1 MGIPGER
8 EQRYFTASQR
18 QTEVGK
24 MNLSEG
30 SVERC
35 RDGHPQGSGWL
46 FSWSQPDKPFK
57 PTQQGDHL
65 EAFGVAGIGNQ
76 HSGDMWTDTILAN
89 GAGATRIFD
98 LTFKDP
104 CTNVVMMGVLSFAIT
119 IGCQHETAA
128 EGMVDKFLFDVL
140 HAPIK
145 LCLAHPGMDDIL
157 SNRAALT
164 DTPFSVT
171 H

>member
-1 MGIPGER
+1 
-8 EQRYFTASQR
+8 
-18 QTEVGK
+18 

-35 RDGHPQGSGWL
+35 GDGHPQGSGWL
-46 FSWSQPDKPFK
+46 FFWSQPDKPFK

-76 HSGDMWTDTILAN
+76 HSGDMRTDAILAN
-89 GAGATRIFD
+89 GAGATRFFD
-98 LTFKDP
+98 LAFKNSG
-104 CTNVVMMGVLSFAIT
+104 TNLVVMGVLPFAIT
-119 IGCQHETAA
+119 IGFQHETSA
-128 EGMVDKFLFDVL
+128 EGMVDKVLFNVFD
-140 HAPIK
+140 ATIK

-157 SNRAALT
+157 SNRAALP
-164 DTPFSVT
+164 DTPFTVA